1 MRQREREGEGEGEPS
16 LLDEGEMERED
27 IQSPRAKD
35 RTGSGKAASTGKEG
49 CRQGAGRQAGA

>member
-27 IQSPRAKD
+27 IQPPRAKD